1 MCGEMAG
8 DARYTWLL
16 LGMGLKDFSMHPST
30 PLEIKKMVR
39 MSSLAKLGAFA
50 RKVLRSRDVDG
61 IHALIDRMNTESN
74 VA

>member
-8 DARYTWLL
+8 DARYTCLL
-16 LGMGLKDFSMHPST
+16 LGMGLKEFSMHPST
-30 PLEIKKMVR
+30 LLEIKKIAR
-39 MSSLAKLGAFA
+39 MSSLAKLRTFA

-61 IHALIDRMNTESN
+61 IHALIDRMNTQSN